1 MILSLNVELFQDDVA
16 LQMLFAQFELEN
28 ISHESTNNFATQCT
42 NWNLN
47 FLAPCRRINQKK
59 NLLMCISCKV
69 VNFLTFSVLIMRL
82 PVVDGTEGLITWW
95 WFQHYGCIN
104 HNTLITPWMQKWHT
118 KEMWKTRHF
127 KVCTCPSN
135 IELILLTLR
144 LDLAQK
150 KRRQQEP
157 ERSYKMQKGKKRSG
171 KRWKQKSA

>member
-1 MILSLNVELFQDDVA
+1 MLRCKCCPCSLNSKTFLMNRRTISQLNAPIEILISSHRVA
-16 LQMLFAQFELEN
+16 VL
-28 ISHESTNNFATQCT
+28 I
-42 NWNLN
+42 
-47 FLAPCRRINQKK
+47 RKK
-59 NLLMCISCKV
+59 ICISCKV

-104 HNTLITPWMQKWHT
+104 HNTLITPWKQKWHT